1 MFATLV
7 SKFGRRIVVWAVVA
21 VTGAAARKAM
31 DAWAQRGSE
40 PATGSPSAA

>member
-31 DAWAQRGSE
+31 EAWAARGSD
-40 PATGSPSAA
+40 PAPGAASAA